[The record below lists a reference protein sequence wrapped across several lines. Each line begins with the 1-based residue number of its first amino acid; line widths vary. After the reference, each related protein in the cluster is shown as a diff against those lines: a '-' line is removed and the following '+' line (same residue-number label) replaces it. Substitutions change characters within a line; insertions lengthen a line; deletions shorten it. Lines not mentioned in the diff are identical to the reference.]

1 MFTCCLFYFC
11 DTISQL
17 RYITLNSC
25 DIALNIRDVTFY
37 FRYAIVGRFE
47 LTTVHC
53 IRRSIRNFS
62 SSYTANFSVS
72 INSYFIIDSNGA
84 FFIQLHRRF
93 IIGNSIS
100 SDIYI
105 G

>member
-1 MFTCCLFYFC
+1 MFTGFLLYRMELAAI
-11 DTISQL
+11 DGIGRVGS
-17 RYITLNSC
+17 NSTC
-25 DIALNIRDVTFY
+25 R
-37 FRYAIVGRFE
+37 
-47 LTTVHC
+47 
-53 IRRSIRNFS
+53 
-62 SSYTANFSVS
+62 YTANFAVS